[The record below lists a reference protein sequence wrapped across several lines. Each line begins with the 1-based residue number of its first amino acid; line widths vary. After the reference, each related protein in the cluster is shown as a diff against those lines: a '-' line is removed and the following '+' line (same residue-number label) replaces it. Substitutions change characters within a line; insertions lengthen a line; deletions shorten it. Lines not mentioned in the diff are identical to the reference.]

1 MASKTLMRKLDIN
14 ITGEQAHSI
23 KCKTWSYKKRKKKKK
38 KKNTKHNILFTI
50 FRDKESIVC

>member
-1 MASKTLMRKLDIN
+1 MRKLDIN